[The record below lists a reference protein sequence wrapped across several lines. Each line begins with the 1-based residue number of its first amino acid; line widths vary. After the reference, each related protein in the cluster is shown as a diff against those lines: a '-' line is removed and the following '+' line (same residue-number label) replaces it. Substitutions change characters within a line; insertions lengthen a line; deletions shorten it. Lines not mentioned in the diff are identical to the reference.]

1 MKTLLLLAVFLGLI
15 AIHAGHA
22 ADAPPRP
29 NIIFILGDDVGLGN
43 LSCYG
48 ADVFRTPRLDQLA
61 RSGLRFTHAYAT
73 PSCGPTRASLM
84 TGRYPFR
91 MGATDNNLLRQITPA
106 DHVFLPAVLRQAG
119 YVSSVVGKWDQF
131 PPPPMKFGFDDY
143 FTFNGSGI
151 YWYASG
157 DAETYHRNGGT
168 FRLYEG
174 QYIPDMMHAHLI
186 DFVTRHRAQ
195 PFFVYYSMSQMHDR
209 FYRTPESAP
218 DTKDIYTDNNAYM
231 DKLIGRLVDELERLR
246 LRENT
251 ILIFMGDNG
260 TDNIE
265 FDRATVGGRRLSG
278 AKGFMLEGGTR
289 VPLMVIW
296 PGKISAGGVSSALV
310 DASDIFPT
318 VLEFAG
324 VKPPPGL
331 TLDGLSFAGL
341 LRGKPGNARPWVF
354 TQYRDEWAFCEHRW
368 KLNQAGELFDL
379 SDAPFVEKPV
389 ARESPDPA
397 AIAARRRLESA
408 AASLNLPPS
417 SPSAGS
423 AVRRDAALKQAVA
436 ALAIPDVAAVDRERI
451 LRAATAALSLEP
463 ITITRY
469 RAKLSE
475 GGPNDFYS
483 NGDYWWPNPK
493 TANGLPYLQLDGETN
508 PQNFVE
514 HRRCVLGLRDAVA
527 ALAAAFKLTG
537 EDQYAAKAAGLLKVF
552 FVDLA
557 TRMNPSLNYAQAIPG
572 VSSGRGIGIIDTLH
586 LIEVPLAIQAL
597 QRSKAFP
604 PDLAAGLKQWFR
616 DYVSWMTTS
625 KNGQEEANH
634 PNNHS
639 VAFWLQVASF
649 STLTG
654 DEAQLAECR
663 RRFCEVF
670 LEEQMSPTGVFPKEM
685 RRTKPYSYSIF
696 QLDNLATLAHLLSR
710 PGDDLWRFS
719 LFDGR
724 SLGRAM
730 EFYFPYLKNKSKW
743 KWPKDIQSWGS
754 WPSRQPCMLFAGLAL
769 NDQAY
774 LDLWSKLPPDPTD
787 AEVVRN
793 IAITQPLLWLK

>member
-1 MKTLLLLAVFLGLI
+1 MKTLLSLPVLLGSV
-15 AIHAGHA
+15 AIHVCCA
-22 ADAPPRP
+22 AATPSRP

-43 LSCYG
+43 VTCYG
-48 ADVFRTPRLDQLA
+48 ADFFRTPRIDQLA

-91 MGATDNNLLRQITPA
+91 LGATDNNLLRRINPA
-106 DHVFLPAVLRQAG
+106 DHVFIPAVLKPAG

-131 PPPPMKFGFDDY
+131 PPPPAKFGFDDY

-151 YWYASG
+151 YWYAQG
-157 DAETYHRNGGT
+157 DGETYHRNGAT

-209 FYRTPESAP
+209 FYRTPDSAP
-218 DTKDIYTDNNAYM
+218 DTRDIYKDNNDYM
-231 DKLIGRLVDELERLR
+231 DKLIGRLVDDLERLQ

-265 FDRATVGGRRLSG
+265 FDRATIGGRRLSG
-278 AKGFMLEGGTR
+278 AKGFMLEGGIR
-289 VPLMVIW
+289 VPLLVSW
-296 PGKISAGGVSSALV
+296 PGRIPAGGVTSTLV
-310 DASDIFPT
+310 DAADIFPT
-318 VLEFAG
+318 ILEFAG

-331 TLDGLSFAGL
+331 LLDGLSFAGL
-341 LRGKPGNARPWVF
+341 LRGTPGKSRPWVF
-354 TQYRDEWAFCEHRW
+354 TQYRNEWAFCEHRW

-379 SDAPFVEKPV
+379 SDGPFVEKPV
-389 ARESPDPA
+389 PRESADPA
-397 AIAARRRLESA
+397 APGARRRLEAA
-408 AASLNLPPS
+408 AASLNLRPSPPGVGS
-417 SPSAGS
+417 DPS
-423 AVRRDAALKQAVA
+423 REAAPKIAVA
-436 ALAIPDVAAVDRERI
+436 AMAVPDVAAVDRERI
-451 LRAATAALSLEP
+451 LRAAKEALSLEP

-493 TANGLPYLQLDGETN
+493 TPDGLPYVQRDGETN

-514 HRRCVLGLRDAVA
+514 HRRCVMGLRDAVA

-537 EDQYAAKAAGLLKVF
+537 EEQYAAKAAGLLKVF
-552 FVDLA
+552 FLDLA

-597 QRSKAFP
+597 QRSKAFTP
-604 PDLAAGLKQWFR
+604 ELVAGLKQWFR
-616 DYVSWMTTS
+616 DYVYWMTTS
-625 KNGQEEANH
+625 KNGREEANH

-639 VAFWLQVASF
+639 VAFWLQVAAF
-649 STLTG
+649 SSLTG

-663 RRFCEVF
+663 RRFRDVF
-670 LEEQMSPTGVFPKEM
+670 LEEQMSPTGVFPKEL
-685 RRTKPYSYSIF
+685 RRTKPYGYSIF

-710 PGDDLWRFS
+710 PGDDLWRHR

-724 SLGRAM
+724 SMSRTM
-730 EFYFPYLKNKSKW
+730 EIYFPYLKNKTKW
-743 KWPKDIQSWGS
+743 KWAKDIQSWES
-754 WPSRQPCMLFAGLAL
+754 WPARQPCLLFAGLAL
-769 NDQAY
+769 KEQTY
-774 LDLWSKLPPDPTD
+774 LDLWSRLPPDPTD